1 MPLLQAQAAGSARL
15 TFWGLQVYDARL
27 WVAQGFR
34 QSEFDRHPLA
44 LELAYLRAFTG
55 AEIARRSIEEM
66 RRAGSFDA
74 AQGQRW
80 QSALALLLPDVKP
93 GDRLLGVHRPGRGVE
108 FTHNGKL
115 LGEIADAQF
124 ARLFF
129 AIWLGPTTSE
139 PALRQALLAGTE
151 P

>member
-1 MPLLQAQAAGSARL
+1 
-15 TFWGLQVYDARL
+15 VYDARL
-27 WVAQGFR
+27 WVGPGFR

-55 AEIARRSIEEM
+55 ADIARRSIDEM

-74 AQGQRW
+74 
-80 QSALALLLPDVKP
+80 
-93 GDRLLGVHRPGRGVE
+93 
-108 FTHNGKL
+108 
-115 LGEIADAQF
+115 AQF

-129 AIWLGPTTSE
+129 AIWLGPSTSE